1 MYCLDMSSA
10 IQPLL
15 FSVGHSNH
23 KIDTFINLLNGNEIK
38 VLVDVRTFPS
48 SRYSPQFNQQVL
60 KPNLSTLGIE
70 YRFLGD
76 SLGGRP
82 SNNEFYDEEGF
93 VLYDRIANSEIFNRG
108 LSELL
113 EISNN
118 SKVAMMCSEGLPDH
132 CHRHLLVSR
141 VLLEK
146 GIEVKHILP
155 KGELTTSTELLQ
167 DQTPPPTLFGEEEM
181 HWKSIQSVSQNIQQ

>member
-1 MYCLDMSSA
+1 MSSA
-10 IQPLL
+10 IRPLL

-23 KIDTFINLLNGNEIK
+23 EIDTFISLLNENEIK
-38 VLVDVRTFPS
+38 ILVDVRTFPS

-60 KPNLSTLGIE
+60 KSNLSTKGIE
-70 YRFLGD
+70 YRFFGD

-82 SNNEFYDEEGF
+82 SSNEFYDAEGF

-113 EISNN
+113 EISKN
-118 SKVAMMCSEGLPDH
+118 SKVAMMCSEGSPDH

-155 KGELTTSTELLQ
+155 KGGLMAAAELLQ
-167 DQTPPPTLFGEEEM
+167 SQTPPPTLFGEEEM
-181 HWKSIQSVSQNIQQ
+181 HWKSIQSASHNIQQ